1 MLFDVYGLVSFHYM
15 LRVLDF
21 CTGFLCVRVTG
32 VFALRVF
39 ACGLYIL
46 ALVALRTVDILI

>member
-1 MLFDVYGLVSFHYM
+1 M
-15 LRVLDF
+15 LRVLDL
-21 CTGFLCVRVTG
+21 CAGLLCVRATG

-46 ALVALRTVDILI
+46 ALVALRTVDILV

>member
-1 MLFDVYGLVSFHYM
+1 MLFDIYGLVSFHYM
-15 LRVLDF
+15 LRVLDL

-46 ALVALRTVDILI
+46 ALVALRTVDILV